1 MMRHGPLSTCQ
12 SCTREVRP
20 VRGICPNCGHL
31 MDQRMASPPRR
42 LSGGPSW
49 WHDDLALTAAVLTV
63 LGLVGGAVYAAFESG
78 LVP

>member
-1 MMRHGPLSTCQ
+1 M
-12 SCTREVRP
+12 REVRP

-31 MDQRMASPPRR
+31 MDPGKAPPPSR

-49 WHDDLALTAAVLTV
+49 WHDDYAVILAITIV